1 LVELLPGAR
10 FPGALDVLVEPD
22 LVVPA
27 VLEVFVV
34 FVLVGFIFYIILSFT
49 RVSYLV

>member
-10 FPGALDVLVEPD
+10 FPGALDAFVEPD

-27 VLEVFVV
+27 VLEVLVV
-34 FVLVGFIFYIILSFT
+34 LVLVGFIFL
-49 RVSYLV
+49 LA